1 MKKLL
6 FIGAVVTLL
15 TSCNVTSNYY
25 QIYKT
30 NTSDNIVKKGDFLV
44 FEDENCSVTYNLWNE
59 GGNVGFNIYNKSNK
73 NLYLNLEESFFVF
86 NGIANNYYKN
96 RVFSNSVN
104 SGATYST
111 GVMASKSVTGYNF
124 LNLLQTNKVTVSN
137 NAGIVNSSGYSV
149 SYNEEKI
156 VSIPPKTSKY
166 IVEYS
171 INNSLYRDCDL
182 YKYPTKKQINT
193 KSFTKSDSPFVFS
206 NKISY
211 YIDTPDKLIKF
222 DNSFFVSEIANYPES
237 EAFYSKTDENC
248 GQKSMTKSYYFN
260 DKSPDKFYVKYV
272 KGQDSW
278 KN

>member
-30 NTSDNIVKKGDFLV
+30 NTSDNIVKKGDLLV

-59 GGNVGFNIYNKSNK
+59 GGNVGFNIYNKTNK

-124 LNLLQTNKVTVSN
+124 LNLLQTNKVAVASN
-137 NAGIVNSSGYSV
+137 TGIVNSSGYSV

-237 EAFYSKTDENC
+237 EAFYSKIDENC

>member
-30 NTSDNIVKKGDFLV
+30 NTSENIVKKGDLLV

-111 GVMASKSVTGYNF
+111 GVLASKSVTGYNF
-124 LNLLQTNKVTVSN
+124 LNLLQTNKVAVSSN
-137 NAGIVNSSGYSV
+137 TGIVNSSGYSV

-211 YIDTPDKLIKF
+211 YLDTPDKLIKF

-237 EAFYSKTDENC
+237 EAFYSKKDENC
-248 GQKSMTKSYYFN
+248 GQKSMSKSYYFN

>member
-6 FIGAVVTLL
+6 FIVALVTLL
-15 TSCNVTSNYY
+15 TSCNVASNYY

-30 NTSDNIVKKGDFLV
+30 NTSDNLVKKGDFLV
-44 FEDENCSVTYNLWNE
+44 FEDENCSVTYNLWND
-59 GGNVGFNIYNKSNK
+59 GGNVGFNIFNKSNK
-73 NLYLNLEESFFVF
+73 NLHLNLEESFFVF
-86 NGIANNYYKN
+86 NGDANNYYKN

-104 SGATYST
+104 SGAIYST
-111 GVMASKSVTGYNF
+111 SILTSKSVTGYNF
-124 LNLLQTNKVTVSN
+124 LNLLQTNKVALFSN
-137 NAGIVNSSGYSV
+137 TGTVNSSGHSV

-156 VSIPPKTSKY
+156 VNIPPNTSKY

-211 YIDTPDKLIKF
+211 YIDSPDKLMKF
-222 DNSFFVSEIANYPES
+222 DNAFFVSEITNYPES
-237 EAFYSKTDENC
+237 EAIYSKTDVNC

-260 DKSPDKFYVKYV
+260 NKSPDKFYVKYV
-272 KGQDSW
+272 KGQDSS

>member
-6 FIGAVVTLL
+6 FIGAVFTLL

-30 NTSDNIVKKGDFLV
+30 NTSDNIVKKGDLLV

-73 NLYLNLEESFFVF
+73 NLYLNLEESFFIF

-104 SGATYST
+104 SGATYSS

-124 LNLLQTNKVTVSN
+124 LNFLQTNKVTVSSN
-137 NAGIVNSSGYSV
+137 TGTVNSSGYSV

-193 KSFTKSDSPFVFS
+193 KSFNKSDSPFVFS

-211 YIDTPDKLIKF
+211 YIDSPDKQIKF
-222 DNSFFVSEIANYPES
+222 DNSFFVSEIKNYPES
-237 EAFYSKTDENC
+237 EAFYSKIDENC

-260 DKSPDKFYVKYV
+260 DKSPDKFYVKYI

>member
-1 MKKLL
+1 MKKILCL
-6 FIGAVVTLL
+6 GMVVTLL
-15 TSCNVTSNYY
+15 ASCAVPSNYY

-44 FEDENCSVTYNLWNE
+44 FEDENCLVTYSLWND

-86 NGIANNYYKN
+86 NGVANNYYKN
-96 RVFSNSVN
+96 RVFSHSVN
-104 SGATYST
+104 SGALYST
-111 GVMASKSVTGYNF
+111 GVMTSKSVTGYNS
-124 LNLLQTNKVTVSN
+124 LNLLQTNKYALSS
-137 NAGIVNSSGYSV
+137 NAGIVNSSGHSV

-156 VSIPPKTSKY
+156 ITILSKTSKY
-166 IVEYS
+166 VVEYS

-182 YKYPTKKQINT
+182 YRYPTKKQINT

-211 YIDTPDKLIKF
+211 YIDSPDKLIKF
-222 DNSFFVSEIANYPES
+222 DNSFFVTEIANYPES
-237 EAFYSKTDENC
+237 ETVYSKTDENC
-248 GQKSMTKSYYFN
+248 GQKGMTRSSYFK
-260 DKSPDKFYVKYV
+260 DKSPDKFYLKYV
-272 KGQDSW
+272 KGQVFW

>member
-1 MKKLL
+1 M
-6 FIGAVVTLL
+6 VTLL

-30 NTSDNIVKKGDFLV
+30 STSENLVKKGDFLV
-44 FEDENCSVTYNLWNE
+44 FEDENCSVTYNLWND
-59 GGNVGFNIYNKSNK
+59 GGNVGFKIYNKSNK

-86 NGIANNYYKN
+86 NGVANNYYKN

-104 SGATYST
+104 SGSMYSS
-111 GVMASKSVTGYNF
+111 GAMASKSVTGYNF
-124 LNLLQTNKVTVSN
+124 LNLLQTNKVAVSSN
-137 NAGIVNSSGYSV
+137 TGTVNSSGQSV

-166 IVEYS
+166 VVEYS

-211 YIDTPDKLIKF
+211 YMDSPDKLIKF

-272 KGQDSW
+272 KGQDISQ
-278 KN
+278 N